1 MFVLRYLLASP
12 LFYLPSCIL
21 LNKHLWQSNG
31 KNNDITIKTSAQ
43 FAFKQIQKLKMIQR
57 FIKVLWTWIPLI
69 AFLLFS
75 FFSKR
80 SQVMQTILQNQFS
93 QTTQLDVNLATTFF
107 YIICIQEHFLQM
119 TWLFSQSYGPW
130 CVHWFGKP
138 TGWSTAVNHDFVISD
153 KLSLWWYEVKM

>member
-1 MFVLRYLLASP
+1 MNTADCFLAVFIF
-12 LFYLPSCIL
+12 LQTEPSHA
-21 LNKHLWQSNG
+21 NY
-31 KNNDITIKTSAQ
+31 
-43 FAFKQIQKLKMIQR
+43 
-57 FIKVLWTWIPLI
+57 
-69 AFLLFS
+69 
-75 FFSKR
+75 
-80 SQVMQTILQNQFS
+80 LQNQFS

-153 KLSLWWYEVKM
+153 NLSLWWYEVKM